1 MALAVAVKLGFRAA
15 LGRLSWGLG
24 IFTVLG
30 GAYFLWRWS
39 YFIYPLPNPY
49 YQKGGGTLHLDGLAQ
64 SMKAS
69 LWFALPFAILWL
81 LALADRSTRRTA
93 AALAVPILGFIMIW
107 GMLSPEMNFAYR
119 FQHPILV
126 LVAAFWPMLVC

>member
-1 MALAVAVKLGFRAA
+1 MALVLLYISAA
-15 LGRLSWGLG
+15 E
-24 IFTVLG
+24 
-30 GAYFLWRWS
+30 
-39 YFIYPLPNPY
+39 PLLPE
-49 YQKGGGTLHLDGLAQ
+49 GCGTLHLDGLAQ